1 MNPRVLVVYDGGDGL
16 RGVRAALEA
25 RGLGV
30 DAAEGSTALASLDA
44 QRPDVI
50 LLEVGGSPKNGM
62 NGMEVLDRI
71 RSNPQHSSIPVI
83 LLAANADDDDLLQ
96 GYKFGADYYLIQ
108 PFSPRHL
115 LYAVGLVLGRE
126 FPE

>member
-1 MNPRVLVVYDGGDGL
+1 MSSRVLVVDGSGESVSL
-16 RGVRAALEA
+16 VRAALEA
-25 RGLGV
+25 RGLAVQHASDGP
-30 DAAEGSTALASLDA
+30 SALASLES

-50 LLEVGGSPKNGM
+50 LLEVDMPRM
-62 NGMEVLDRI
+62 TGMEVLDRI
-71 RSNPQHSSIPVI
+71 RANPQQTGIPVI
-83 LLAANADDDDLLQ
+83 LMAQGAGDDDLLE
-96 GYKFGADYYLIQ
+96 GYKFGADYYLTK